1 MLTARRRSS
10 RGCPSFSGPA
20 PDQGSAL
27 DRTAPSPRLTLRRPS
42 HGRPRVVSLPR
53 GMPGWASGVEE
64 RMVVPIEDLIF
75 VLCTLVGGGLLLVT
89 VLVDDILGGVLD
101 ALHVGFDIGG
111 VSLMP
116 LLLGFVSMFG
126 VGGLFATQVLDLHAG
141 PAALVGTVGGVIGF
155 LIVFLMFSLLRRSE
169 GANPFS
175 TSSLVGRQASVSVGI
190 PAGRFGSVLV
200 KAEGQTHELSAT
212 AALDI
217 PSGTAVTIVGTA
229 GIGLVV
235 EPLAKPA
242 TTTSPV
248 GDGGGAGSPSAGTPA
263 GSADRGGTTGA

>member
-1 MLTARRRSS
+1 MGEEGT
-10 RGCPSFSGPA
+10 
-20 PDQGSAL
+20 
-27 DRTAPSPRLTLRRPS
+27 
-42 HGRPRVVSLPR
+42 GR
-53 GMPGWASGVEE
+53 MID
-64 RMVVPIEDLIF
+64 VPIEDLIF
-75 VLCTLVGGGLLLVT
+75 VVCTLVGGGLLLIT

-126 VGGLFATQVLDLHAG
+126 VGGLFATQVLGVHAG
-141 PAALVGTVGGVIGF
+141 QAAIIGTFGGVIGF
-155 LIVFLMFSLLRRSE
+155 LIVYVMFGMLRRSE

-175 TSSLVGRQASVSVGI
+175 TSSLIGRQASVAVGI

-212 AALDI
+212 AAVDI
-217 PSGTAVTIVGTA
+217 PVGVAVTVVGTA

-235 EPLAKPA
+235 EPLAPRPA
-242 TTTSPV
+242 AGAATI
-248 GDGGGAGSPSAGTPA
+248 DQGGAGSPPAGTSA
-263 GSADRGGTTGA
+263 GSAGSGGTTVA